1 MEILSKVVNF
11 VLNLG
16 GGIFL
21 PFVITV
27 LGLFFK
33 MDLFDSFKNGLKIGA
48 GFTGINLVIGVLCD
62 ALAPAV
68 AHYAD
73 LGAGFTVTDIGWEG
87 IGAIAWSTPFAIA
100 IVPLGMILNYVL
112 IRTKFTKTMDVDV
125 WNYWHF
131 ILGAAISYYV
141 LMMIGLSP
149 VAAAIIGILV
159 GLLTFVVVL
168 KLGDKIA
175 PYWQEYYGL
184 PGTTCCNSDA
194 YYMWGIDWVVCK
206 LIDLIPGLS
215 KVNINGKWINDK
227 LGSFGET
234 SVLAFFAGVLIS
246 IITRLDLATAI
257 TMSVT
262 IAACIILVPKM
273 VGLLMEG
280 LVPISNAARK
290 FFKSHLGDDY
300 DIYIGM
306 DEALYLGDETGIQ
319 CSVIMIPIALALAFL
334 PGVTVFPIASIGSL
348 CYTTCACSLFA
359 KGDVFKT
366 IVASAVCMA
375 YCFLMYSFMAP
386 LATKLALETGYIT
399 ASMGQVTGSG
409 IEELQCVILGVIAKV
424 LGAW

>member
-1 MEILSKVVNF
+1 MEILSTIVNF

-68 AHYAD
+68 EHYAD
-73 LGAGFTVTDIGWEG
+73 LGVGFTVTDIGWEG

-100 IVPLGMILNYVL
+100 IVPLGMILNYIL
-112 IRTKFTKTMDVDV
+112 IRIKFTKTMDVDV

-149 VAAAIIGILV
+149 VAAAVIGILV
-159 GLLTFVVVL
+159 GLLTFVIVL

-227 LGSFGET
+227 LGTFGET
-234 SVLAFFAGVLIS
+234 SVLAFFAGVLIA

-262 IAACIILVPKM
+262 IASCIILVPKM

-409 IEELQCVILGVIAKV
+409 IEEMQCVILGVIAKI

>member
-1 MEILSKVVNF
+1 M
-11 VLNLG
+11 LNLG

-21 PFVITV
+21 PFVITI

-33 MDLFDSFKNGLKIGA
+33 MNLFDSFKNGLKIGA

-62 ALAPAV
+62 ALSPAV
-68 AHYAD
+68 QHYAN

-100 IVPLGMILNYVL
+100 IVPLGMILNYIL

-141 LMMIGLSP
+141 CMMLGMSQ
-149 VAAAIIGILV
+149 VVSAIIGILI
-159 GLLTFVVVL
+159 GLGTFVIVL

-206 LIDLIPGLS
+206 IIDAIPGLN
-215 KVNINGKWINDK
+215 KININAKWVSDK

-246 IITRLDLATAI
+246 VITRLDLATAI

-280 LVPISNAARK
+280 LVPVSNAARK

-306 DEALYLGDETGIQ
+306 DEALYLGDEVGIQ

-366 IVASAVCMA
+366 IVASSVCLI
-375 YCFLMYSFMAP
+375 YCFEMYSFMAP

-399 ASMGQVTGSG
+399 AS
-409 IEELQCVILGVIAKV
+409 
-424 LGAW
+424 

>member
-1 MEILSKVVNF
+1 MQILSSIVNF

-21 PFVITV
+21 PFVITI

-33 MDLFDSFKNGLKIGA
+33 MNLFDSFKNGLKIGA

-62 ALAPAV
+62 ALSPAV
-68 AHYAD
+68 QHYAN

-100 IVPLGMILNYVL
+100 IVPLGMILNYIL

-141 LMMIGLSP
+141 CMMLGMSQ
-149 VAAAIIGILV
+149 VVSAIIGILI
-159 GLLTFVVVL
+159 GLGTFVIVL

-194 YYMWGIDWVVCK
+194 YYMWCIDWVVCK
-206 LIDLIPGLS
+206 IIDAIPGLN
-215 KVNINGKWINDK
+215 KININAKWVSDK

-246 IITRLDLATAI
+246 VITRLDLATAI

-280 LVPISNAARK
+280 LVPVSNAARK

-306 DEALYLGDETGIQ
+306 DEALYLGDEVGIQ

-366 IVASAVCMA
+366 IVASSVCLI
-375 YCFLMYSFMAP
+375 YCFEMYSFMAP

-409 IEELQCVILGVIAKV
+409 IEELQCVLLGVVAKL

>member
-1 MEILSKVVNF
+1 MEILSNIVNF

-21 PFVITV
+21 PFVITI

-33 MDLFDSFKNGLKIGA
+33 MNLFDSFKNGLRIGA

-62 ALAPAV
+62 ALSPAV
-68 AHYAD
+68 QHYAD

-112 IRTKFTKTMDVDV
+112 IRIKFTKTMDVDV

-149 VAAAIIGILV
+149 VASAIIGIIV

-206 LIDLIPGLS
+206 LIDMIPGLN
-215 KVNINGKWINDK
+215 KVNINAKWISDK

-280 LVPISNAARK
+280 LVPVSNAARK
-290 FFKSHLGDDY
+290 FFKAHLGDDY

-306 DEALYLGDETGIQ
+306 DEALYLGDEVGIQ

-366 IVASAVCMA
+366 IVASAVCMV
-375 YCFLMYSFMAP
+375 YCFEMYSFMAP

-409 IEELQCVILGVIAKV
+409 IEELQCVILGVIAKL